1 MRLPAKKPAV
11 TFRDHHIRYC
21 ILTTAPT
28 PLCCAYQQRSK
39 HKMTNRQT
47 TKLLNALKAGKI
59 TLAQYAAQLR
69 KADAEVD
76 AYLHRI
82 DWDGV
87 GTN

>member
-1 MRLPAKKPAV
+1 
-11 TFRDHHIRYC
+11 
-21 ILTTAPT
+21 
-28 PLCCAYQQRSK
+28 
-39 HKMTNRQT
+39 MTNRQT

-69 KADAEVD
+69 EADAEVD